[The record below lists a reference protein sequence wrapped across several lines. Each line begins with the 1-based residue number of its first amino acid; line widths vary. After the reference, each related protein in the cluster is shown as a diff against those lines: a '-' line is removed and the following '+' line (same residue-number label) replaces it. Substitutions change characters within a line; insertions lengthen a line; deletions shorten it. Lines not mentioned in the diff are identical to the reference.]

1 MKKSILGVAKES
13 VTVWAASGGI
23 VSLVAAVVAGQ
34 IEPITGL
41 IAILFA
47 LAIIFLRRAVGE
59 PAGDLAH
66 AVLMQVAKTVDKEA
80 GGDVLIS
87 TKKVKS
93 IIEAA
98 DPQWEPFQESRN

>member
-1 MKKSILGVAKES
+1 MKKSVLGVAKES

-23 VSLVAAVVAGQ
+23 ISLVGAIAGGQ
-34 IEPITGL
+34 IEPITGG

-47 LAIIFLRRAVGE
+47 VAIIFLRRAVGE

-80 GGDVLIS
+80 GGDALIS

-93 IIEAA
+93 IIESA
-98 DPQWEPFQESRN
+98 DPAYDPFQGSNH